1 VPAAPAGRAS
11 LRTRGGADLPY
22 SNTATR
28 RGFVLGSSALLA
40 SLLLSRSAPE
50 VAARQTASWDDAA
63 YWAFADRMQDQLDR
77 HWDGRQYTPTKA
89 MVNANLLLTHA
100 AAALANHT
108 GPARRDDRAR
118 TLIHALTTGKAWVE
132 QPGGGSQGHAPGW
145 RDSVVG
151 GGIQHLV
158 VDTEVAWPLMY
169 AWQARDALGLDK
181 ATAGLIADRI
191 VRTVKGKFW
200 QWPTLRLNQI
210 NWYTRMYVASATV
223 GGDRHDL
230 QTQLLEQVRRF
241 VDGARKPMDGATI
254 SNLGGGYRFHYLPGA
269 VERHKYNLDSAEYAN
284 IVCGFLVAYRQARD
298 AGMPAL
304 DPARAEVVRA
314 WCERV
319 LAGYWTHAGYLN
331 WDTGLG
337 FKRWHQGKKLGLSQA
352 ALLGIAVC
360 PELTPNGKWAKHIL
374 DRSFELF
381 DRWTERDRGLPPAN
395 AFSVPSIDDNE
406 GSQVLAAARVQAN
419 AAQAAILG
427 LGRMQEEE
435 PPPLYAYDPDV
446 GRLAITTPTYNT
458 AIVAVSRD
466 AFPYGGIDIAR
477 LFDGQQDVAG
487 GVGGRPPASFGLVV
501 RGGGKIVAASQR
513 AVEPGDGD
521 PLELLEAP
529 RGTGRNPQPY
539 PRQAYAGAF
548 KTLRVRGTARKGGIS
563 IQTTHRFEATFIETE
578 WRVSGASG
586 KVVEAIFPSWGSG
599 AKISAVDSR
608 GERRAVSGGM
618 SLSDVAWFHIE
629 SERTGYVVVVDG
641 GKSATAPKPSA
652 QSSAPKPGPTLT
664 VRARG
669 TKVTA
674 RIAPAKTIDEARAIA
689 AQLIG

>member
-1 VPAAPAGRAS
+1 M
-11 LRTRGGADLPY
+11 
-22 SNTATR
+22 
-28 RGFVLGSSALLA
+28 LGSSALLA
-40 SLLLSRSAPE
+40 SLLLPRSAPAQD
-50 VAARQTASWDDAA
+50 VPGDQPAALDDAA

-77 HWDGRQYTPTKA
+77 HWDGHAYTPKRG

-100 AAALANHT
+100 AAALAGHT
-108 GPARRDDRAR
+108 GPARRDDRAKA
-118 TLIHALTTGKAWVE
+118 LITALCEGPAWVTE
-132 QPGGGSQGHAPGW
+132 AGTGSQGHKPGW
-145 RDSVVG
+145 RDSLTG
-151 GGIQHLV
+151 GGVQHLV
-158 VDTEVAWPLMY
+158 VDTEIAWPLMF
-169 AWQARDALGLDK
+169 AWQAREALGLD
-181 ATAGLIADRI
+181 TAMADLIADRI
-191 VRTVKGKFW
+191 ISTVNGKFW

-210 NWYTRMYVASATV
+210 NWYTRMYVAAATV

-241 VDGARKPMDGATI
+241 VDGARKPMTGAKI

-269 VERHKYNLDSAEYAN
+269 VERHPYNLDSAEYAN
-284 IVCGFLVAYRQARD
+284 IVLGFLVAYKQARD

-304 DPARAEVVRA
+304 DSARADVVRA
-314 WCERV
+314 WSERV
-319 LAGYWTHAGYLN
+319 LTGYWTHAGYLN

-360 PELTPNGKWAKHIL
+360 PELAPNSPWAKHML

-381 DRWTERDRGLPPAN
+381 DRWVERDRGLPPAN
-395 AFSVPSIDDNE
+395 AFSVPSIDNNE

-419 AAQAAILG
+419 AAQAALYG
-427 LGRMQEEE
+427 LGKLRSEE
-435 PPPLYAYDPDV
+435 PPPLYAFDPDV

-458 AIVAVSRD
+458 AIVAISRD
-466 AFPYGGIDIAR
+466 AFPYGGVDIAR

-487 GVGGRPPASFGLVV
+487 GVGGRPPASFGVVV
-501 RGGGKIVAASQR
+501 RSGRKMVAASQH
-513 AVEPGDGD
+513 AVDKSTSD

-529 RGTGRNPQPY
+529 RGTGKSPQPY
-539 PRQAYAGAF
+539 PRQPYAGAF
-548 KTLRVRGTARKGGIS
+548 KTLRVRGTARANGVS

-578 WRVSGASG
+578 WRVTGASG

-599 AKISAVDSR
+599 AKVTAVNAA
-608 GERRAVSGGM
+608 GERRAVPRGGV

-664 VRARG
+664 IRAKG

-674 RIAPAKTIDEARAIA
+674 RIAPAKTVDEARAIA
-689 AQLIG
+689 TQLIG